1 MRTLIFFALTA
12 AALPAI
18 ATEPKNHGP
27 WLVVGENDIVTKAGI
42 RVVGLDPPAPPIRP
56 ARPFRLELRSK
67 PQADPKKQYKAT
79 PPSFRN
85 SIRHG
90 FVQSV
95 RSTIGIGYGRSRR

>member
-12 AALPAI
+12 AALPAL
-18 ATEPKNHGP
+18 ATEPKYHGP

-56 ARPFRLELRSK
+56 ARPFRLELKSK
-67 PQADPKKQYKAT
+67 PKSTLSKQYKAT
-79 PPSFRN
+79 PPSFSS

-90 FVQSV
+90 FLQSV
-95 RSTIGIGYGRSRR
+95 RSTMGIGYGRSRR